1 MPVSVTRVDYHGWKG
16 CYRLANSTLEVIV
29 VPAIGRIMGLRRI
42 GDDAGVLWENRGR
55 TSEERKAGLRRSRIG
70 RG

>member
-42 GDDAGVLWENRGR
+42 GDDAGVLWENR
-55 TSEERKAGLRRSRIG
+55 ELD
-70 RG
+70 